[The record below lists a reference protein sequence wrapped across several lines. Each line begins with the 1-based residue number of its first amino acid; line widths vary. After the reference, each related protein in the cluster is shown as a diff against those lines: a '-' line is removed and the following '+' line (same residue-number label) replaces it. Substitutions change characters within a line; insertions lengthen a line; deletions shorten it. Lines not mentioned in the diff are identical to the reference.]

1 MNKFIVSLFFHSCC
15 DLFVHLWRESDIKVI
30 YLMKMKSDNSSSH
43 TFEKKRMWL
52 ALLPAILFVAMI
64 WLSFLVD
71 YAALPDWNYSRL
83 GIYPGEVSGLKGIIF
98 SPFLHSSFS
107 HLWSNTLSLLIL
119 VWFLF
124 YFYSKIAFSTLLY
137 LWILSGFVTWIIGR
151 DSYHIGASGLVFAI
165 LFFLFFSGLFRKYIP
180 LVAVSMIVAFI
191 YGGTVWS
198 IFPITEMVDASISW
212 EGHLSGAVS
221 GLLLAVLFRR
231 EGPQKPEKRWEEEE
245 DEVATE
251 YITEDGSNKID

>member
-1 MNKFIVSLFFHSCC
+1 
-15 DLFVHLWRESDIKVI
+15 
-30 YLMKMKSDNSSSH
+30 
-43 TFEKKRMWL
+43 MWL

-64 WLSFLVD
+64 WLSFIVG
-71 YAALPDWNYSRL
+71 YAGLPDWNYSRL
-83 GIYPGEVSGLKGIIF
+83 GIKPGEVSGLKGIIF

-151 DSYHIGASGLVFAI
+151 DSYHVGASGLVFAI
-165 LFFLFFSGLFRKYIP
+165 LFFLFFSGLFRKYIT

-198 IFPITEMVDASISW
+198 IFPIAEMVDASISW
-212 EGHLSGAVS
+212 EGHLSGAIS
-221 GLLLAVLFRR
+221 GLLLAVIFRKQ
-231 EGPQKPEKRWEEEE
+231 GPQKPEETWEE
-245 DEVATE
+245 DEEDEETE
-251 YITEDGSNKID
+251 YVMEDESNKIE